1 MYQQDLEELLED
13 TPFRV
18 NDPGKR
24 SRFQRLD
31 LTKLMLIVTRRKP
44 YAAPYGKGDAE
55 WQAFANDLNTAVQAS
70 FSSRAC
76 RDKVSALIKNH
87 TQESD
92 VSRRASGIAENHTE
106 LSDNI
111 EAYLQLKTRFKKKR
125 QTDAEKKKRKK
136 QRIATAGSK
145 AMRMAATRYG
155 VQIQDAP
162 MNEEESNS
170 ASTGD
175 YNSEADHTSRQ
186 ARREDRHEL
195 RDLLGSE
202 YSSDE
207 EEKREDSKDEG
218 SGESRE
224 ESSSDSA
231 EVGVDGPIGRRKR
244 LRVEEICAKEE
255 ELMEKE
261 KEAQI
266 ARDTKLTQAFETLG
280 VQIQALVQHLVNTHE
295 NCITNQ

>member
-111 EAYLQLKTRFKKKR
+111 EAYLQLKTRFKEKR

-136 QRIATAGSK
+136 QRIVTAGSK

-155 VQIQDAP
+155 VQIQDGLI
-162 MNEEESNS
+162 
-170 ASTGD
+170 TCL
-175 YNSEADHTSRQ
+175 TLT
-186 ARREDRHEL
+186 EL
-195 RDLLGSE
+195 C
-202 YSSDE
+202 
-207 EEKREDSKDEG
+207 
-218 SGESRE
+218 
-224 ESSSDSA
+224 
-231 EVGVDGPIGRRKR
+231 IG
-244 LRVEEICAKEE
+244 
-255 ELMEKE
+255 
-261 KEAQI
+261 
-266 ARDTKLTQAFETLG
+266 
-280 VQIQALVQHLVNTHE
+280 
-295 NCITNQ
+295 